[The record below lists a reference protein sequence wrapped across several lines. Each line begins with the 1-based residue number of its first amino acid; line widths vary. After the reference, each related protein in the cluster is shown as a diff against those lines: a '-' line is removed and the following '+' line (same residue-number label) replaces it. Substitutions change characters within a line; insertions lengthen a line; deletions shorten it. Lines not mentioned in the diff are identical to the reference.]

1 MSQSRRQMGRF
12 YTPEPIAGDLIGMA
26 EITPERVLDLGCG
39 DGALSR
45 AAAARWGGDLRL
57 TTIDVDPD
65 AGPTCSPW
73 TSEHQ
78 HRSCDLMTIDPS
90 ANFILR
96 GSFDLAVLNPP
107 YGRKRVEQSGLARS
121 RPRTICRPTH
131 FIEHALRAVRIGGL
145 VAAILPETLAVG
157 VASRSSRRALH
168 TRGQIERIAVLPAK
182 SFTGTEARTVMV
194 IFRRVAEREGVADP
208 WWGGSTDA
216 SASAAVD
223 QTSATIAELGVEVVR
238 GRLNTAE
245 ARKAGAF
252 HLDTFNAATDGVIC
266 LPSETIDHDERY
278 ACAGDILVARI
289 GRNIADKVAF
299 VEAGSNAISDC
310 IFRLRCPPPI
320 ADRVWRGLR
329 SDVGRRQM
337 ESSLSGVTTRL
348 LPMRNLLAVQV

>member
-12 YTPEPIAGDLIGMA
+12 YTPEPIARDLIGMA

-45 AAAARWGGDLRL
+45 AAAARWGTDLQL
-57 TTIDVDPD
+57 TTVDIDPD
-65 AGPTCSPW
+65 AGPVCSPW
-73 TSEHQ
+73 TSEHL
-78 HRSCDLMTIDPS
+78 HRSCDLMKMDPS
-90 ANFILR
+90 ASFFPQ
-96 GSFDLAVLNPP
+96 GSFDLAILNPP
-107 YGRKRVEQSGLARS
+107 YGRKRVEQCGSVGS

-131 FIEHALRAVRIGGL
+131 FIEHALRAVRIGGV

-157 VASRSSRRALH
+157 LASRSSRRSIH
-168 TRGQIERIAVLPAK
+168 IRGQIERVAVLPAK

-194 IFRRVAEREGVADP
+194 IFRRVAEREGAADP
-208 WWGGSTDA
+208 WWGGSTDT
-216 SASAAVD
+216 SASGAID
-223 QTSATIAELGVEVVR
+223 KMSATIGDLGVEVVR

-252 HLDTFNAATDGVIC
+252 HLDTFNSATNGVIC
-266 LPSETIDHDERY
+266 LPSEGLDDDGRY

-289 GRNIADKVAF
+289 GRNISQKVAF
-299 VEAGSNAISDC
+299 VEAGSSAISDC
-310 IFRLRCPPPI
+310 VFRLRCPPPI